1 MQTRGGRKK
10 PSNSQD
16 VCVCTTCKCIFRDP
30 RTATPHRNTSD
41 LTLTAGIRLRQLT
54 MSSFLCP
61 RRRDG
66 FIEGEDLREEKGGV
80 VVERQEE
87 RVWPAGYGGSGRR
100 FLFFLTS
107 RLKQLRPRCTCSL
120 TRLLPAGQRRR
131 RRCYI
136 RVARAI
142 AASTCTTPPP
152 PAS

>member
-1 MQTRGGRKK
+1 MQTREGERKK

-80 VVERQEE
+80 VVVERQEE

-100 FLFFLTS
+100 FLFFLNLPSQAAKTPVHVLAHTPTS
-107 RLKQLRPRCTCSL
+107 CWT
-120 TRLLPAGQRRR
+120 
-131 RRCYI
+131 
-136 RVARAI
+136 
-142 AASTCTTPPP
+142 TTPTTLLYPRGQGYC
-152 PAS
+152 S